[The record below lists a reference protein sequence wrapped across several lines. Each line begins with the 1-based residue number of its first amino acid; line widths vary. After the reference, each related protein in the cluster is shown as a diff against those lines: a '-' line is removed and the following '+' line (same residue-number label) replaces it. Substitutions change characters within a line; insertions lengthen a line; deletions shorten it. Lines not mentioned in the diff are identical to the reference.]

1 MEPHLSRRA
10 KDNPVPIFQPNKLD
24 PVTPMEL
31 AHLMKLIEVLK
42 EITETFGKKDTKS
55 FTHEPELLYVWGL
68 FPNMSCKSA
77 KTLTQ
82 G

>member
-1 MEPHLSRRA
+1 
-10 KDNPVPIFQPNKLD
+10 
-24 PVTPMEL
+24 
-31 AHLMKLIEVLK
+31 MKLIEVLK